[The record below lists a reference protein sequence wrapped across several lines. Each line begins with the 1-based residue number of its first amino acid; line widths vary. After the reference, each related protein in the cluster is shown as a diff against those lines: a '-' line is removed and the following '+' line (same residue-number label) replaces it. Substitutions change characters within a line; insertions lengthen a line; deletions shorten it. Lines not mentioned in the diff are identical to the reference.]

1 MTTRSTRQEGQQTWR
16 NRIVGYGEEA
26 PDQLVANPRN
36 WRIHPTGQQ
45 EALLGVLRQVGIVQD
60 VLVNRAT
67 GFVVDGHLRVML
79 ALREGQA
86 SIPVK
91 YVELNPDE
99 EALVLATFDPLAAL
113 AGIDKEQF
121 GALLR
126 EVETSDAA
134 VQQLLNDLATEVG
147 AQAPDV
153 EFPEY
158 DEDAADE
165 VKWLECPACGHRWP
179 K

>member
-1 MTTRSTRQEGQQTWR
+1 
-16 NRIVGYGEEA
+16 VGYGEEA

-36 WRIHPTGQQ
+36 WRIHPTSQQ
-45 EALLGVLRQVGIVQD
+45 EALLGVLRQVGVVQD

-91 YVELNPDE
+91 YVELTPDE
-99 EALVLATFDPLAAL
+99 EALVLATFDPLGAL
-113 AGIDKEQF
+113 AGIDKDQLA
-121 GALLR
+121 ALLR

-134 VQQLLNDLATEVG
+134 VQQLLSDLAAEVG
-147 AQAPDV
+147 LQAPDI

-165 VKWLECPACGHRWP
+165 VEWLECPACGHRWP

>member
-1 MTTRSTRQEGQQTWR
+1 
-16 NRIVGYGEEA
+16 VGYGEAA

-45 EALLGVLRQVGIVQD
+45 EALLGVLREVGIVQD

-79 ALREGQA
+79 ALREGQPA
-86 SIPVK
+86 IPVK
-91 YVELNPDE
+91 YVELTPAE

-113 AGIDKEQF
+113 AGMDKDQL
-121 GALLR
+121 GALLQ
-126 EVETSDAA
+126 EVEASDAA
-134 VQQLLNDLATEVG
+134 VQQLLNDLAAEAG
-147 AQAPDV
+147 EHAPDV
-153 EFPEY
+153 EFPEF

-165 VKWLECPACGHRWP
+165 VAWLECPACGHRWP

>member
-1 MTTRSTRQEGQQTWR
+1 MTTRTSKQEPRQVWR

-45 EALLGVLRQVGIVQD
+45 EALLGVLRQVGVVQD
-60 VLVNRAT
+60 VLVNRTT

-86 SIPVK
+86 VIPVK
-91 YVELNPDE
+91 YVELSPEE

-113 AGIDKEQF
+113 AGIDKEQLA
-121 GALLR
+121 ALLQ

-134 VQQLLNDLATEVG
+134 VQQLLNDLAAECGV
-147 AQAPDV
+147 QPPDV

-158 DEDAADE
+158 DDGAADE
-165 VKWLECPACGHRWP
+165 VAWLECPACGHRWP

>member
-1 MTTRSTRQEGQQTWR
+1 MPRVRATRGGAEKPGHSGTISPWR

-45 EALLGVLRQVGIVQD
+45 EALLGVLREVGIVQD
-60 VLVNRAT
+60 VLVNRAS

-86 SIPVK
+86 TIPVK
-91 YVELNPDE
+91 YVELTPEE

-113 AGIDKEQF
+113 AGMDKEQLA
-121 GALLR
+121 ALLQ
-126 EVETSDAA
+126 EVETGDAA
-134 VQQLLNDLATEVG
+134 VQQLLNDLAAEAGVQT
-147 AQAPDV
+147 PDV

-158 DEDAADE
+158 DEDVADE
-165 VKWLECPACGHRWP
+165 VA
-179 K
+179 